1 MILEVDGLKIH
12 YSTRAGAVR
21 AVDGASF
28 AVPEGRIVGLVGESG
43 CGKTTAV
50 RAIMGV
56 LAENGRRAGGRVI
69 FKGRTIDEQATR
81 KLLWRDIAYVPQ
93 SAMSSLDPVYT
104 VGSQLVEVLTKRGNE
119 LGAAARARAAELFD
133 LVGLSES
140 RLADYPHQF
149 SGGMRQRAAIAM
161 ALALKPS
168 LLLADEPVTA
178 LDVIVQRQIL
188 DVLRELQQR
197 LRLSMVLVT
206 HDISVVAYLCDDVVV
221 MYAGQVIESG
231 PVREVLARP
240 RHPYTMGLR
249 NAFPDLLSDALE
261 LVPISGSP
269 PDLSDPPSGC
279 RFAPRCPFALA
290 ACATTAGVDRR
301 RRHPNSC
308 LGLPA
313 RRRGRFSPQSRIGSR
328 NMAALVELR
337 DVVKHFPVT
346 RSLGEIVRGQYPA
359 VHALDGVSFDLGA
372 GDAVAIVGESGCGKT
387 TLGRLLLKL
396 AEPTA
401 GSIVFDGVALA
412 GLDGERLRD
421 FRRQAQLVFQNPFDA
436 LNPRFTVYRAVAEP
450 LVNAGIDRAEHA
462 DRVAAA
468 FRRVHLADLDRYL
481 DKYPHQ
487 LSGGQLQRVVLARAL
502 VLAPRFLVADEPVS
516 MLDVSVRAGIL
527 ALMREIRETMGLTA
541 VYISHDLALVRYL
554 CDRTLVMYLG
564 CIVEDGPTEEIVR
577 RPRHPYSQALVA
589 AVPVPDADQSRAP
602 LPISGSIPDAR
613 EPPSGCRFRDRCPRA
628 MARCAEETP
637 LLRTVAG
644 GHRVACHL
652 DLA

>member
-119 LGAAARARAAELFD
+119 SGAAARARAVELFD

-249 NAFPDLLSDALE
+249 NAFPDLL
-261 LVPISGSP
+261 
-269 PDLSDPPSGC
+269 
-279 RFAPRCPFALA
+279 
-290 ACATTAGVDRR
+290 
-301 RRHPNSC
+301 
-308 LGLPA
+308 
-313 RRRGRFSPQSRIGSR
+313 
-328 NMAALVELR
+328 
-337 DVVKHFPVT
+337 
-346 RSLGEIVRGQYPA
+346 
-359 VHALDGVSFDLGA
+359 
-372 GDAVAIVGESGCGKT
+372 
-387 TLGRLLLKL
+387 
-396 AEPTA
+396 
-401 GSIVFDGVALA
+401 
-412 GLDGERLRD
+412 
-421 FRRQAQLVFQNPFDA
+421 
-436 LNPRFTVYRAVAEP
+436 
-450 LVNAGIDRAEHA
+450 
-462 DRVAAA
+462 
-468 FRRVHLADLDRYL
+468 
-481 DKYPHQ
+481 
-487 LSGGQLQRVVLARAL
+487 
-502 VLAPRFLVADEPVS
+502 
-516 MLDVSVRAGIL
+516 
-527 ALMREIRETMGLTA
+527 
-541 VYISHDLALVRYL
+541 
-554 CDRTLVMYLG
+554 
-564 CIVEDGPTEEIVR
+564 
-577 RPRHPYSQALVA
+577 
-589 AVPVPDADQSRAP
+589 
-602 LPISGSIPDAR
+602 
-613 EPPSGCRFRDRCPRA
+613 
-628 MARCAEETP
+628 
-637 LLRTVAG
+637 
-644 GHRVACHL
+644 
-652 DLA
+652 